1 MDKAGGPQPV
11 DAGAIIWIVVT
22 AVLVLCTLCATT
34 PRPFGVKPPPAQ
46 GALKAAQHVQ
56 SATPAPLVQ
65 SGGAVLP
72 TVTEAAP
79 SRPPFFVRV
88 IANWDMARNYA
99 SLSKPDGGHEG
110 LRVLNGIRV
119 IAIGLVVLG
128 HTFAFLRVDN
138 QTYASEIVET
148 RFMTAWIIGI
158 HGDSSARDDAFRF
171 ISPWL

>member
-22 AVLVLCTLCATT
+22 AILVLCTLCATT

-46 GALKAAQHVQ
+46 GASKAAQHVQ

-138 QTYASEIVET
+138 QTYLLRQIFLLILSPFRLTDFFDGAGTQVRSSRRAS
-148 RFMTAWIIGI
+148 
-158 HGDSSARDDAFRF
+158 
-171 ISPWL
+171 